1 MKAQGIGLAILACI
15 TGVIAAIYWYLSS
28 RVPIDPIWPQG
39 ASGLVEPGEREDS
52 QEGWI
57 AGLLEASTRAAEL
70 NAKAALW
77 TAGSVLLAAASSIV
91 SILP

>member
-1 MKAQGIGLAILACI
+1 MKALEIGLAVLACI
-15 TGVIAAIYWYLSS
+15 TGGIAAIYWYLSS
-28 RVPIDPIWPQG
+28 KVPIDPIWPQG
-39 ASGLVEPGEREDS
+39 AFGLMEPGEREDS

-57 AGLLEASTRAAEL
+57 AGMLQSSARAAGL

-91 SILP
+91 SALP